1 MSSDNFLEVAFFSPL
16 YRNEELVVLD
26 EGVQILDDVFVVK
39 WLGFT
44 IRIPGAAALLWDI
57 YRVLSG
63 P

>member
-39 WLGFT
+39 
-44 IRIPGAAALLWDI
+44 
-57 YRVLSG
+57 
-63 P
+63 